1 MMRLPLAVLLSVFSA
16 LLYSQQIAPN
26 VIQGEVVGITD
37 GDTLT
42 ILMDRKQYKIRL
54 AEIDTPERGQ
64 PYASRAQ
71 QALSEL
77 AFGKVIIA
85 DVQDVDRYG
94 RYVARL
100 YVDDLDINAELVKRG
115 AAWVYRDYSTDDSF
129 YDHENTARD
138 NNLGLWGMP
147 ESQRVPPWDWR
158 RGVRRAETPQIDTE
172 ITPDTT
178 SNQNSN
184 CHPSYSGCLDINASD
199 YDCAGGRGN
208 GPLYTSRVKVIGP
221 DVFRLDGDNDGWGC
235 E

>member
-100 YVDDLDINAELVKRG
+100 YVDELDVSREMVRLG
-115 AAWVYRDYSTDDSF
+115 AAWVYRQYL
-129 YDHENTARD
+129 RD
-138 NNLGLWGMP
+138 KSLLEVEAGAKVAKRGLWSLP
-147 ESQRVPPWDWR
+147 EAQNIPPWEWR
-158 RGVRRAETPQIDTE
+158 RGSRQSNDELPEGCEAKRYCREM
-172 ITPDTT
+172 T
-178 SNQNSN
+178 SCQEAQHYLNQCGVS
-184 CHPSYSGCLDINASD
+184 S
-199 YDCAGGRGN
+199 
-208 GPLYTSRVKVIGP
+208 
-221 DVFRLDGDNDGWGC
+221 LDGDGDGLAC
-235 E
+235 EALCR